1 MSLKNAKYLLGVDVG
16 TTSLKA
22 AVFDENGGLVRSA
35 TRDYTLLVAGD
46 RVEFPPEEY
55 WALFCSAFRE
65 VTEGITLSGLAVDT
79 QCETMVLT
87 DEEGQPLTNA
97 IVWLDNRA
105 TAEAEEI
112 KAAFGN
118 KKVYEITGQ
127 PEITATW
134 PAAKLLW
141 VKKHLPEVFAKIGR
155 VFLLE
160 DYLLYRMTGEF
171 VTEKTLQSSSLY
183 LDIVNGV
190 WWKEMLDFVG
200 ISSDKLPRL
209 CESGVPVGS
218 YLGVPVVTG
227 AMDQVAGAIG
237 AGVIGGNVVSEMTG
251 TTMAIFAPDRPMPPY
266 DPQSI
271 VPCHLN
277 FDGKYCLLTWT
288 PTAGIALKWFKNQF
302 CEQFGFKELDELA
315 AKVQPGSDGLVFLP
329 YLCGSTMPKYDPDV
343 RGAFMGLTMEHTRA
357 HAVRS
362 ILEAVACMLRENL
375 EYLGVSC
382 KQVRSMGGGA
392 TSPLWCQIKADMTG
406 ADIVTLKNKET
417 ACLGTAILAGVGVGI
432 FSDVKAAC
440 SAFVK
445 EDKVYH
451 PDKADYTACYKNFK
465 RAEAALFQGKE
476 V

>member
-1 MSLKNAKYLLGVDVG
+1 MSVRYLLGVDVG

-22 AVFDENGGLVRSA
+22 AVFDENGNTVRSV
-35 TRDYTLLVAGD
+35 TRDYTLLVSGD

-55 WALFCSAFRE
+55 WALFRSAFRE

-87 DEEGQPLTNA
+87 DKEGQPLTNA

-118 KKVYEITGQ
+118 KKVYETTGQ

-141 VKKHLPEVFAKIGR
+141 VKKHMPDVFANIGR

-190 WWKEMLDFVG
+190 WWQEMLDFIGV
-200 ISSDKLPRL
+200 SADKLPRL
-209 CESGVPVGS
+209 CESGVRVGS

-237 AGVIGGNVVSEMTG
+237 AGVISGNVVSEMTG
-251 TTMAIFAPDRPMPPY
+251 TTMAIFAPDRPMP
-266 DPQSI
+266 
-271 VPCHLN
+271 
-277 FDGKYCLLTWT
+277 
-288 PTAGIALKWFKNQF
+288 
-302 CEQFGFKELDELA
+302 
-315 AKVQPGSDGLVFLP
+315 
-329 YLCGSTMPKYDPDV
+329 
-343 RGAFMGLTMEHTRA
+343 RRA
-357 HAVRS
+357 SSR
-362 ILEAVACMLRENL
+362 
-375 EYLGVSC
+375 
-382 KQVRSMGGGA
+382 
-392 TSPLWCQIKADMTG
+392 
-406 ADIVTLKNKET
+406 
-417 ACLGTAILAGVGVGI
+417 AI
-432 FSDVKAAC
+432 
-440 SAFVK
+440 
-445 EDKVYH
+445 
-451 PDKADYTACYKNFK
+451 
-465 RAEAALFQGKE
+465 
-476 V
+476 